1 MERTNLSNETPQSS
15 HRYSYMGMSDF
26 PLLGCL
32 TAQTGYSA
40 QHWGLLY
47 AANLTMSHL
56 PFTVED
62 EKSWDASHAKEPRDL
77 APYPRGDIQPHKR
90 SLGEFAFNP
99 VDDGLGQEARWS
111 SIAVEDHH
119 SRRSSLQVGQ
129 KVLDG
134 RDLGWACSQEHVCQ
148 DKPSDDEHARPIRV
162 PEARQ
167 SAHWSPASPR
177 IASSFR
183 FSTGL
188 GANPTM
194 RSASS
199 PST

>member
-1 MERTNLSNETPQSS
+1 MSNEAPQSS

-32 TAQTGYSA
+32 TAQTSNLA

-47 AANLTMSHL
+47 ATNLTMSHL

-62 EKSWDASHAKEPRDL
+62 EKSWDASHAKEPRYF
-77 APYPRGDIQPHKR
+77 APYARGDIQPHKR

-99 VDDGLGQEARWS
+99 VDDGLSQEARRS

-119 SRRSSLQVGQ
+119 SRASSLQVGQ
-129 KVLDG
+129 KALDG
-134 RDLGWACSQEHVCQ
+134 RDLGWARSQEHVGQ
-148 DKPSDDEHARPIRV
+148 YETGDDEHARPIRL

-167 SAHWSPASPR
+167 PAHWSPASPR